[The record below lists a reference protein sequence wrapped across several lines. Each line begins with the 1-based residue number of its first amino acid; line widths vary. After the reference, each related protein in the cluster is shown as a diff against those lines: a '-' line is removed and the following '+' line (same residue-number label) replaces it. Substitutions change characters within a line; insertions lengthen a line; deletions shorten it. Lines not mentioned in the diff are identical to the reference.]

1 MGFSLGRRLR
11 RQGLYMAGLGAIAL
25 FAGHAI
31 SSLVFSVLNLAP
43 SSPNWSLGLILGSF
57 LAVAGAA
64 SGLRSWLPPRLA
76 SVASGAAS
84 MAVLGFYSM
93 GQLGGKQAQW
103 AIAGA
108 VGGRALGGGLGL
120 WASKKHERR
129 FWQAAIAL
137 TSGLCAYG
145 MAFGR
150 GTWTLAAVST
160 QRWLLALGLGVLTGL
175 YLWLTQRIFL
185 HYI

>member
-1 MGFSLGRRLR
+1 MGLSLGRRLR
-11 RQGLYMAGLGAIAL
+11 RQGRYIAGLGAIAL
-25 FAGHAI
+25 FGGHAI
-31 SSLVFSVLNLAP
+31 SSLVFSVLGIAP
-43 SSPNWSLGLILGSF
+43 SSPNWSLVLTLSSF

-64 SGLRSWLPPRLA
+64 SGLRSMLPPRLA
-76 SVASGAAS
+76 SLVSGAAS
-84 MAVLGFYSM
+84 GAVLGFYSL
-93 GQLGGKQAQW
+93 GQLGGQQAQW

-108 VGGRALGGGLGL
+108 VGGLAIGGAVGL
-120 WASKKHERR
+120 WASRKQERR

-145 MAFGR
+145 MAFGL

-160 QRWLLALGLGVLTGL
+160 QHWLLALGLGFLTGL

-185 HYI
+185 HYV